1 MDAETDFGFA
11 VIDDGRAARTGS
23 AEVVFGEGKTPEQ
36 LVVLLR
42 HLNEREGR
50 ALATRVSA
58 EKARRVQ
65 EDLPSCKYDE
75 VSRLLWLGDEVP
87 AGQTSVDAAVDV
99 VVVCAGT
106 SDLPVAEEAAQ
117 CCAWFGLRVAR
128 VHDVGV
134 AGLHRL
140 LRRVEEIRRA
150 KVVICVAGME
160 GALPSVVAGLVQAP
174 VIGVPTSVGYGAHLS
189 GLTPLLAMVN
199 ACAAGIAVVNVD
211 NGFGAAQF
219 ATRIVQGVR

>member
-42 HLNEREGR
+42 HLEAREGR
-50 ALATRVSA
+50 ALATRISP

-65 EDLPSCKYDE
+65 EELPACRYDE
-75 VSRLLWLGDEVP
+75 VSRLLWLGEAP
-87 AGQTSVDAAVDV
+87 SVSADAPVDV
-99 VVVCAGT
+99 AVVCAGT

-117 CCAWFGLRVAR
+117 CCAWLGLRLVR

-140 LRRVEEIRRA
+140 MRRIDEIRRA
-150 KVVICVAGME
+150 RVVIVVAGME
-160 GALPSVVAGLVQAP
+160 GALPSVIAGLVPAP
-174 VIGVPTSVGYGAHLS
+174 VVGVPTSVGYGAHLA

-199 ACAAGIAVVNVD
+199 ACATGIAVVNVD

-219 ATRIVQGVR
+219 AARVIRGSR